1 MWKKL
6 TFAILVV
13 GVLGLTGVVRAELVA
28 RYPFDD
34 GTADDRAYY
43 YEDADGTYFG
53 DAEVVDD
60 PERGNVLALDGTGD
74 YVKVLNNQVAEFS
87 TESFTYAFWIKSGF
101 VGDFTYFWKG
111 IDYTGA
117 SGPDDLHGVNIQHDD
132 SAWVR
137 FTLYNYLGSG
147 GGDDEIKARTDVP
160 DANCVTGDWI
170 HIACVRDADAD
181 ELRFYINAKLEPT
194 TSGDTNPNEDTAGDI
209 SNPGFLYIGCNDRG
223 YPIDTNST
231 PFGFVNGEID
241 DFRAYNH
248 ALSVEELE
256 QLASDYVDPNLAS
269 DPSPPDGSRNECNDV
284 VLSWTAGDNA
294 VTHNVYFGT
303 DGQDVKDANSLDA
316 EYRGNHAVTTY
327 NAGLLE
333 SLQPGETYFWRIDEV
348 GSSVW
353 KGDVWK
359 FRINDGKAHSPDP
372 ADGRRLVPVAQTLL
386 GWGAGCQADSHD
398 VYFGTDY
405 NDVDNADTS
414 SDAFKGNQGG
424 TSWDPCSDDPCGLDY
439 STDYY
444 WRIDEV
450 NGATTWKGDTWSF
463 RAEGAIFD
471 PNLRLWYKLNETAGT
486 TASDSSGRDYDGTLS
501 GTSGWDANGHNNGC
515 LAIEDNGYVTAPS
528 EALEQI
534 DKQITISVWLNTAE
548 SQRNDNVVITAGADW
563 EDYYLRVS
571 VPDDAADV
579 TWRAGDDVNDVI
591 AWMGGSPGAWA
602 GEWNHFAFLKDENE
616 TRMEVY
622 LNGIREAQTTVAT
635 AGTLAN
641 LQDRRIRIGAETDDD
656 DSYAGKMDDLM
667 IYDRALETT
676 EIEAIFRGG
685 NVGIAWAP
693 RPYNGQTDVAR
704 DVELTWRPG
713 NYAVSHDVYFGTDFD
728 DVNDGTGG
736 TSIGN
741 QEPNAFD
748 PCGAGL
754 LEFDTTYYW
763 RIDEVN
769 GPNTWTGPVWSFTTA
784 QFDIVD
790 DFEAYDTGT
799 NKIFNTWEDGN
810 VNFTGSFIDL
820 GVEPFD
826 PAHTGRQSMLYV
838 YDNTIKWDWEHYWS
852 DGALPFDS
860 PQDFTDADTKVLTL
874 YFYGDRGNNTN
885 DTEQMYVGLQ
895 DDSTFA
901 DVNYTDDAGQD
912 MNDLKRAEWTEWN
925 IELTEFSGVDP
936 CGVTV
941 LSIGFGDRTNTDTV
955 GGEGTVYFDDIRL
968 YISRCVPQLGPALDF
983 SGNCIVD
990 WADVWLMAL
999 QWLRTDAN
1007 LSPVVNPGSANLVGH
1022 WKLDGNANDS
1032 SVYGNHGAIMGK
1044 YAWVAGHDNQAAR
1057 FTDGRVLVPDAAQ
1070 LKPPATVS
1078 AAIWLYHTGDAGD
1091 AARVLVKGGDNYEAY
1106 CIEMGS
1112 DNHMTFYV
1120 GDVNG
1125 ERYFADSE
1133 AAAVFAYEW
1142 VHLAGTYDGAL
1153 VKSYVNGQVV
1163 GDNNEAIAIPLSQ
1176 DPNGLAIANRSDA
1189 NNRPLHATVD
1199 DARVYNRALTAAE
1212 VGWLATDG
1220 TGYVGLN
1227 SLLNVY
1233 DTEPAG
1239 EKVINIR
1246 DLGVMLNSWLE
1257 KKYWP

>member
-6 TFAILVV
+6 TFAVLVV
-13 GVLGLTGVVRAELVA
+13 GVLGLTGAVRAELVA

-43 YEDADGTYFG
+43 YEDADGTFFG
-53 DAEVVDD
+53 DAEVIDD
-60 PERGNVLALDGTGD
+60 PERGNVLTLDGTGD

-87 TESFTYAFWIKSGF
+87 TESFTYTFWSKNSF

-111 IDYTGA
+111 IDYLGA
-117 SGPDDLHGVNIQHDD
+117 GGTDLHGVNIQHDD

-137 FTLYNYLGSG
+137 FTLYAYTP
-147 GGDDEIKARTDVP
+147 DELKVRTDVP

-170 HIACVRDADAD
+170 HIAVVRDAGDD
-181 ELRFYINAKLEPT
+181 ELRFYINAELEPT
-194 TSGDTNPNEDTAGDI
+194 TSGDTNPNEDTVGDI
-209 SNPGFLYIGCNDRG
+209 SNAGFLYIGCNDRG
-223 YPIDTNST
+223 YPPDTNSS
-231 PFGFVNGEID
+231 PFGFVKGEID

-303 DGQDVKDANSLDA
+303 DGRDVKDANSLDA

-333 SLQPGETYFWRIDEV
+333 LLQPGETYFWRIDEV

-424 TSWDPCSDDPCGLDY
+424 ASWDPCSDDPCGLDY

-515 LAIEDNGYVTAPS
+515 LAIDDNGYVTVPS
-528 EALEQI
+528 EVLGQI
-534 DKQITISVWLNTAE
+534 GRQITMAVWLNTDQPR
-548 SQRNDNVVITAGADW
+548 SDDDNVVIAAGADW
-563 EDYYLRVS
+563 EDYYVRVS
-571 VPDDAADV
+571 VPDNGPDV
-579 TWRAGDDVNDVI
+579 YWRAGDEANDVI
-591 AWMGGSPGAWA
+591 EWTGGNPGAWA
-602 GEWNHFAFLKDENE
+602 GEWNHFAFLKDEDQ
-616 TRMEVY
+616 TKIEVY
-622 LNGIREAQTTVAT
+622 LNGIPAAVSNFAS

-641 LQDRRIRIGAETDDD
+641 VQDRRIRIGAETDDD

-667 IYDRALETT
+667 IYDRALTVA

-685 NVGIAWAP
+685 NVGVAWGP
-693 RPYNGQTDVAR
+693 QPYNGQTDVAR
-704 DVELTWRPG
+704 DAAVSWRPG
-713 NYAVSHDVYFGTDFD
+713 NYVVSHDVYFGTDFD
-728 DVNDGTGG
+728 DVNEATTASGVYAGP
-736 TSIGN
+736 
-741 QEPNAFD
+741 QD
-748 PCGAGL
+748 PCEYDPPGD
-754 LEFDTTYYW
+754 LELNTTYYW

-769 GPNTWTGPVWSFTTA
+769 DPCLWKGNVWQFTVA
-784 QFDIVD
+784 NFIIVD
-790 DFEAYDTGT
+790 DFEAYDNDT

-810 VNFTGSFIDL
+810 VNLTGSFIDL
-820 GVEPFD
+820 GVEPFS
-826 PAHTGRQSMLYV
+826 PAHTGNQSMQYI
-838 YDNTIKWDWEHYWS
+838 YDNTIKWDWDHYWS
-852 DGALPFDS
+852 EGGLPFAS
-860 PQDFTDADTKVLTL
+860 PQDFTEAGVKALTL
-874 YFYGDRGNNTN
+874 YFYGDRGNDIN
-885 DTEQMYVGLQ
+885 DTEELYVALTGSLAEVRY
-895 DDSTFA
+895 S
-901 DVNYTDDAGQD
+901 DDAGRD
-912 MNDLKRAEWTEWN
+912 MNDLKRTEWTEWN
-925 IELTEFSGVDP
+925 IEISDFIGVDP
-936 CGVTV
+936 CAVTGLLV
-941 LSIGFGDRTNTDTV
+941 GFGDRDNTDTV
-955 GGEGTVYFDDIRL
+955 GGEGVVYFDDIRL
-968 YISRCVPQLGPALDF
+968 YPPRCVPSIIKPDADF
-983 SGNCIVD
+983 SRNCIVD
-990 WADVWLMAL
+990 WSDVWLMAL

-1032 SVYGNHGAIMGK
+1032 SVYANHGAIMGK
-1044 YAWVAGHDNQAAR
+1044 YTWVAGHDNLAAR

-1125 ERYFADSE
+1125 QRYFADSE
-1133 AAAVFAYEW
+1133 EAAVFAYEW
-1142 VHLAGTYDGAL
+1142 VHLAGTYDGTL

-1227 SLLNVY
+1227 TLLNVY